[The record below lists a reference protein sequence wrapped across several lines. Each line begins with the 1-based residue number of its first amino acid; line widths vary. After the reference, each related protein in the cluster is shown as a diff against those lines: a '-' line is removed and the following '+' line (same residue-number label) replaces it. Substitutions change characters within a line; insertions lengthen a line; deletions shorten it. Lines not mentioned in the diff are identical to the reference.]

1 MTLAKEAFVEE
12 CELIRS
18 DTLENDL
25 DIQGQFATEETMRD
39 EFGWSEILVILVL
52 DVYQCTFLKVW

>member
-39 EFGWSEILVILVL
+39 EFGWSETLVILVL